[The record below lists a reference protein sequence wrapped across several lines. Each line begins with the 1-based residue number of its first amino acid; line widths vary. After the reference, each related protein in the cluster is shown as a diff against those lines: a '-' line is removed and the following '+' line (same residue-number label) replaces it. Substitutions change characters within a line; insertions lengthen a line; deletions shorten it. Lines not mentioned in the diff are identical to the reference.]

1 MPQVYFELVGR
12 ERRLSD
18 QPVIVNPQLCVE
30 GGLFSV
36 EAELSSTL
44 AILRLKLKQPL
55 PVEFRRCCGQ
65 DWEQKHPKCKN
76 PTHSGG
82 DLVMADALA
91 DQDGA
96 IVAPSGLVLVTS
108 LVTTY
113 PIGIPVGP

>member
-18 QPVIVNPQLCVE
+18 QPVIVNPQLYVE

-36 EAELSSTL
+36 EAEISSPL
-44 AILRLKLKQPL
+44 AILRLELKQPL
-55 PVEFRRCCGQ
+55 PVEFRRCCWH

-82 DLVMADALA
+82 DLVVADGLA

-96 IVAPSGLVLVTS
+96 IFSAVTHDSHACDRRYLQRSS
-108 LVTTY
+108 LEV
-113 PIGIPVGP
+113 